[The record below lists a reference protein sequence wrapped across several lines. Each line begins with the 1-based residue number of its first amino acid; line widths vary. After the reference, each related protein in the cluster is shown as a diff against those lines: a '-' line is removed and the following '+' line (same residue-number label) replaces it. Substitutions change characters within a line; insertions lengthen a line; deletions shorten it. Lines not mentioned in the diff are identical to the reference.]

1 MFLCNE
7 KIARNKE
14 HFRKVKDYRLMI
26 FLIRSTAFRVSK
38 NCARKKTSGGVKDF
52 HNTFEGVTSG

>member
-1 MFLCNE
+1 
-7 KIARNKE
+7 
-14 HFRKVKDYRLMI
+14 MI
-26 FLIRSTAFRVSK
+26 FLIRGTAFRVSK